1 MEQLSARSPAVTYP
15 AKTGVLS
22 RIDTKWLVLI
32 ATSLGIFMGS
42 LDATIANVAFPS
54 IGRTFPDAS
63 RASLSWVLNGYT
75 IAFAALLIVSGRMAD
90 RVGRRPVFF
99 AGLAVFT
106 VASVGCGLAPSEQ
119 ALIASR
125 VIQGAGAAM
134 MIPSSLGLLLAGWPA
149 AERAT
154 AVGLWGAVSALAA
167 ATGPSL
173 GALIVDGPGW
183 RWAFLLN
190 VPIGLAAFA
199 LGRVVL
205 KDSKNPEADSRFDI
219 PGVLLI
225 SVTMGALA
233 LGIVEGREWG
243 WSSGRIIGS
252 FAIALGSIGL
262 FLLQERRHA
271 APVVDL
277 SLFRVPSFSIAN
289 VAMLAYA
296 TGFFAILLGNIL
308 FLTSVWHYSTLRAGL
323 AITPAPILAAVLAA
337 PSGRYAAKHGY
348 RRIIVP
354 GSVLMVTAMLY
365 LAIFVGETPNYLVE
379 WFPAAVIL
387 GMGIGLSFAHLS
399 GAAVASLPPQRFAV
413 GSAISQTARNT
424 GGMIGVAALIAILGT
439 PGSTS
444 EAMTSFHHIY
454 FFAATMFAIC
464 GIGAL
469 ALRPKRA

>member
-1 MEQLSARSPAVTYP
+1 
-15 AKTGVLS
+15 
-22 RIDTKWLVLI
+22 
-32 ATSLGIFMGS
+32 
-42 LDATIANVAFPS
+42 
-54 IGRTFPDAS
+54 
-63 RASLSWVLNGYT
+63 VLNGYT
-75 IAFAALLIVSGRMAD
+75 IAFAALLIVAGRLAD

-99 AGLAVFT
+99 GGLAVFT
-106 VASVGCGLAPSEQ
+106 FASVGCGLAPSEQ

-190 VPIGLAAFA
+190 VPIGLGAWA
-199 LGRVVL
+199 LGRAVL
-205 KDSKNPEADSRFDI
+205 TDSKNPDAESRFDI
-219 PGVLLI
+219 PGVVLI
-225 SVTMGALA
+225 SLTMGALA

-252 FAIALGSIGL
+252 FAVAAVSVAL
-262 FLLQERRHA
+262 FLWQERRHA

-277 SLFRVPSFSIAN
+277 SLFKVPSFSIAN
-289 VAMLAYA
+289 ISMLAYA

-308 FLTSVWHYSTLRAGL
+308 FLTSVWDYSTLRAGL
-323 AITPAPILAAVLAA
+323 AITPAPILAALLAA
-337 PSGRYAAKHGY
+337 PSGRYAATHGY
-348 RRIIVP
+348 RRVIFP
-354 GSVLMVTAMLY
+354 GSILMVTAMLY
-365 LAIFVGETPNYLVE
+365 LAIFVDETPNYLTE
-379 WFPAAVIL
+379 WLPAAVIL

-399 GAAVASLPPQRFAV
+399 GAAVATLPPQRFAV

-424 GGMIGVAALIAILGT
+424 GGMIGVASLIAILGT
-439 PGSTS
+439 PASTDA
-444 EAMTSFHHIY
+444 AMTSFHHVY

>member
-1 MEQLSARSPAVTYP
+1 MEQLNTRSQPLVLPARA
-15 AKTGVLS
+15 GVLA
-22 RIDTKWLVLI
+22 RIDRKWLVLL

-63 RASLSWVLNGYT
+63 RASLSWVLTGYT
-75 IAFAALLIVSGRMAD
+75 IAFASLLIVAGRLAD
-90 RVGRRPVFF
+90 RIGRRPVFF
-99 AGLAVFT
+99 AGLWVFT
-106 VASVGCGLAPSEQ
+106 LASVGCGIAPSEET
-119 ALIASR
+119 LIAAR

-190 VPIGLAAFA
+190 LPVGLLAWL
-199 LGRVVL
+199 LGRAVL
-205 KDSKNPEADSRFDI
+205 TDSKNPDAESRFDI
-219 PGVLLI
+219 PGVALI
-225 SVTMGALA
+225 SLAMGTLA
-233 LGIVEGREWG
+233 LGIVQGRDWG
-243 WSSGRIIGS
+243 WTSERILGS
-252 FAIALGSIGL
+252 FAIAAASVVV
-262 FLLQERRHA
+262 FLWQERRHP

-277 SLFRVPSFSIAN
+277 SLFKVPSFSIAN
-289 VAMLAYA
+289 AAMLAYA

-308 FLTSVWHYSTLRAGL
+308 FLTSIWDYSTLRAGL
-323 AITPAPILAAVLAA
+323 AITPAPILAAILAA

-348 RRIIVP
+348 RRVIFP
-354 GSVLMVTAMLY
+354 GSVLMVASMLY
-365 LAIFVGETPNYLVE
+365 LAAFVDETPHYLTQ

-387 GMGIGLSFAHLS
+387 GTGIGLSFAHLS

-439 PGSTS
+439 PATTS
-444 EAMTSFHHIY
+444 EAMTSFHHVY
-454 FFAATMFAIC
+454 FFAAAMFALC
-464 GIGAL
+464 GLGAL
-469 ALRPKRA
+469 ALRPRRA